1 MSRLSVNTV
10 KSVKSTLNKL
20 DSHSAYVQIAVG
32 GGTGFIVGY
41 VFFKV
46 SKVLAICIG
55 SAILTVEVAVETGL
69 IKIDWTKVTD
79 QQHEPPIVRQMA
91 VSPFTPM
98 DYAIDVDKAKQI
110 ILSSARLSIAILG
123 GFLLGF
129 GFS

>member
-1 MSRLSVNTV
+1 MPIVTIPA
-10 KSVKSTLNKL
+10 TALNKL

-32 GGTGFIVGY
+32 GGTGFLVGY

-55 SAILTVEVAVETGL
+55 SAILTLEVAVETGL
-69 IKIDWTKVTD
+69 IQIDWTKVTN
-79 QQHEPPIVRQMA
+79 QQNERTPPIVRQMA